1 MPDVTLTTLQGL
13 KQSGEKIAMLT
24 CYDATFA
31 HTASQAGVDVLLVGD
46 SLGMV
51 LQGHDST
58 LPVSNEEMAYH
69 TACVKRGNKGSLIVT
84 DLAFESSHS
93 VAQTLADAVRLM
105 QAGAHMVK
113 LEGGAWLAEPIARLA
128 QMGVPV
134 CAHLGL
140 TPQAV
145 NLFGGFKVQGRQETQ
160 ARQLRADAIALEQAG
175 AAMLLLECVP
185 SVLAEEITQA
195 VKIPVIGIG
204 AGAATDGQVLVMHDM
219 LGLSLTGRSPKFV
232 KDFMQGQESI
242 PAAIAAYVRAVKD
255 VSFPRRTR
263 IQRMNT
269 VKTVRELR
277 AAVARARSEGKR
289 IGFVPT
295 MGNLHAGHAALVKKA
310 GERADFVV
318 VSIFVNPLQF
328 GPSEDLDTY
337 PRTLAADQERL
348 LEAGCHLLFTP
359 TVEEMYPDGMDGQT
373 RIHVPGVSEGLC
385 GASRPGHFEGV
396 ATVVSKL
403 LNMVQPDLALFGE
416 KDFQQLAVIRKLVRD
431 LNLPVQIFGEPTVRA
446 ADGLALSSR
455 NGYLDEQ
462 QRAAAPAIYRTLR
475 QLGERIRAGAE
486 DFPALLAD
494 ARQALE
500 QAGLRPDYLEIREPI
515 SLRPGVPGDRQLVI
529 LAAAYLG
536 STRLIDNLSVHLD

>member
-1 MPDVTLTTLQGL
+1 
-13 KQSGEKIAMLT
+13 
-24 CYDATFA
+24 
-31 HTASQAGVDVLLVGD
+31 
-46 SLGMV
+46 
-51 LQGHDST
+51 
-58 LPVSNEEMAYH
+58 
-69 TACVKRGNKGSLIVT
+69 
-84 DLAFESSHS
+84 
-93 VAQTLADAVRLM
+93 
-105 QAGAHMVK
+105 
-113 LEGGAWLAEPIARLA
+113 
-128 QMGVPV
+128 
-134 CAHLGL
+134 
-140 TPQAV
+140 
-145 NLFGGFKVQGRQETQ
+145 
-160 ARQLRADAIALEQAG
+160 
-175 AAMLLLECVP
+175 
-185 SVLAEEITQA
+185 
-195 VKIPVIGIG
+195 
-204 AGAATDGQVLVMHDM
+204 
-219 LGLSLTGRSPKFV
+219 
-232 KDFMQGQESI
+232 
-242 PAAIAAYVRAVKD
+242 
-255 VSFPRRTR
+255 
-263 IQRMNT
+263 MNT

-328 GPSEDLDTY
+328 GPSEDLDKY

-385 GASRPGHFEGV
+385 DASRPGHFEGV

-462 QRAAAPAIYRTLR
+462 QRAAAPAIYRTLQ

-529 LAAAYLG
+529 LVAAYLG

>member
-1 MPDVTLTTLQGL
+1 
-13 KQSGEKIAMLT
+13 
-24 CYDATFA
+24 
-31 HTASQAGVDVLLVGD
+31 
-46 SLGMV
+46 
-51 LQGHDST
+51 
-58 LPVSNEEMAYH
+58 
-69 TACVKRGNKGSLIVT
+69 
-84 DLAFESSHS
+84 
-93 VAQTLADAVRLM
+93 M

-232 KDFMQGQESI
+232 RISCK
-242 PAAIAAYVRAVKD
+242 ARRASRPPSRPMSAPSGRVL
-255 VSFPRRTR
+255 PRRRTR

-328 GPSEDLDTY
+328 GPSEDLDKY

-455 NGYLDEQ
+455 NGYLNEQ

-529 LAAAYLG
+529 LVAAYLG